1 MLQIKACLQVLG
13 VQLYKWKRTIK
24 PFEAPEEAAYYKYE
38 EKLPPVMSLPDVALW
53 VM

>member
-13 VQLYKWKRTIK
+13 VQLYKWKSTLK
-24 PFEAPEEAAYYKYE
+24 PFETPEEAAYNKYE
-38 EKLPPVMSLPDVALW
+38 KKLPPVMSLPGIALW